1 MDERQKD
8 KGRLHRARWVALWSF
23 LGMVGAGVIWEV
35 TERRLEA
42 WLSQAMDADIR
53 DLSSLWKQR
62 PVGTQ
67 RLDEVLR
74 AKFLSAKQPDRLR
87 IAWLLG
93 RSGHLEQAWFE
104 SYLRHK
110 DWRVREAAVF
120 ALGRSVEKEA
130 ITRGGEEKAGST
142 GRSVEKSE
150 VTGQIAMEMRWLGE
164 ALQDEKAFV
173 RYRAVQGL
181 RRFGAAGQAYLPRL
195 YKELQEGAPTEAD
208 LHSHD
213 PNDPHGHSAHEHHRD
228 PRKQQG
234 FFCGKPPDPGWE
246 VRFAILR
253 ELPFL
258 QVKKKQ
264 QAAWYR
270 LGLADK
276 DPRVRQAAAWALG
289 RVGKQAHEALFSGL
303 SMGSLREREHT
314 AEYISTLR
322 SEELLREMLGRFEH
336 PMGPIWYPVADLL
349 GQWLERH
356 HKGLKAK
363 EEAMLSAAFC
373 RVLSS
378 GDVKKSRFV
387 LRALRQVSGLGLPC
401 VVALLRAKGH
411 GGSLALRVVGQ
422 QLAIKAHS
430 RTIRVEDPEVLAW
443 LVAVWAVLPERG
455 LEAWWVFGQA
465 GRLAQAWLP
474 KMLAAREIQS
484 RYPHEWLEGLIRVGA
499 EVSEIARAWD
509 ELHQRAEATEALP
522 QRQHGTLRADLHQRA
537 EATEAR
543 GAVRSERMKRLRTE
557 WSPSR
562 ATAPSVRSER
572 MKRLRMW
579 RMLQNVPSLPPIWDG
594 VLSAGVMRAGREE
607 DREIVEVFVRH
618 PMRVTTLWKLW
629 QTLILSKDRALR
641 MLAARV
647 VERSGVAP
655 HPSVRESFLE
665 MLRGTPDEQ
674 RLALGVMV
682 RVQHDPIRATRIL
695 EAVEKASPRTQIAF
709 LRSLSRMN
717 SLAVWGT
724 LRGRLV
730 SFLRS
735 LLAARDHHL
744 RKGALEVF
752 AALGKEAYAL
762 RTDIRGVLR
771 DPSPA
776 VRQAALA
783 ALKAMGASTS
793 SVR

>member
-8 KGRLHRARWVALWSF
+8 KGRLHRARWIALWIF
-23 LGMVGAGVIWEV
+23 LGMLGAGVMWEV
-35 TERRLEA
+35 MERRFEA
-42 WLSQAMDADIR
+42 WLSQAMNADIR
-53 DLSSLWKQR
+53 ELSLLWKQR

-67 RLDEVLR
+67 RLDGVLR
-74 AKFLSAKQPDRLR
+74 TKFLGAKQPDRLR

-104 SYLRHK
+104 RYLRHK

-120 ALGRSVEKEA
+120 ALGRLVEKTEVTGRSA
-130 ITRGGEEKAGST
+130 EKTEVT
-142 GRSVEKSE
+142 GRSVEKTE
-150 VTGQIAMEMRWLGE
+150 VTGRSVEKAEVTGRSVEKTEVTGRSVEKAEVTVRLAMELRWLGE
-164 ALQDEKAFV
+164 ALQDQKAFV

-246 VRFAILR
+246 VRFAILQH
-253 ELPFL
+253 LPFL
-258 QVKKKQ
+258 RVEKKQ

-276 DPRVRQAAAWALG
+276 DPRVRQVAAWALG
-289 RVGKQAHEALFSGL
+289 WVGKQAHEALFSGL

-314 AEYISTLR
+314 VEYVLTLR
-322 SEELLREMLGRFEH
+322 REELFREMLGRFEH

-349 GQWLERH
+349 GLWLERH
-356 HKGLKAK
+356 HKGLKAT
-363 EEAMLSAAFC
+363 EEAMLSASFC

-387 LRALRQVSGLGLPC
+387 LRALRHVSGLGLPC
-401 VVALLRAKGH
+401 VVALLGSKGH
-411 GGSLALRVVGQ
+411 GGALALRVVGQ
-422 QLAIKAHS
+422 QLALKAQS
-430 RTIRVEDPEVLAW
+430 QTIHAEDAEGSVWLA
-443 LVAVWAVLPERG
+443 AVWAALPERG
-455 LEAWWVFGQA
+455 LEAWWVLGQA
-465 GRLAQAWLP
+465 GRLARAWLP

-484 RYPHEWLEGLIRVGA
+484 RYPHEWLEGIVRVGA
-499 EVSEIARAWD
+499 DVSDVARLWD
-509 ELHQRAEATEALP
+509 ELHQRADVA
-522 QRQHGTLRADLHQRA
+522 G
-537 EATEAR
+537 EAR
-543 GAVRSERMKRLRTE
+543 GFVGSERMKR
-557 WSPSR
+557 
-562 ATAPSVRSER
+562 VQ
-572 MKRLRMW
+572 MW
-579 RMLQNVPSLPPIWDG
+579 RILQQVPNLPPIWDA
-594 VLSAGVMRAGREE
+594 VLSAGVMRAGHEE
-607 DREIVEVFVRH
+607 GKEIVEVFVRH
-618 PMRVTTLWKLW
+618 PMRVSTLWKLW
-629 QTLILSKDRALR
+629 HTLILSTDRALR

-655 HPSVRESFLE
+655 HPSLRESFMG
-665 MLRGTPDEQ
+665 MLTGTPDEQ
-674 RLALGVMV
+674 RLAFGVMV
-682 RVQHDPIRATRIL
+682 RVQNDPTRATRIL
-695 EAVEKASPRTQIAF
+695 ETIEKASPRVQIAF
-709 LRSLSRMN
+709 LRSLSRVS

-724 LRGRLV
+724 LRERLV
-730 SFLRS
+730 SFLRG

-762 RTDIRGVLR
+762 RTDVRGVLR

-776 VRQAALA
+776 VRQAALV